1 MRKHCN
7 TVLYTGT
14 PMLYT
19 QYTYVIHAC
28 ITMIYTVLYIAV

>member
-19 QYTYVIHAC
+19 QYTHVIHAC
-28 ITMIYTVLYIAV
+28 ITMIHTLLYIAV